1 MAEIK
6 EFQNLEDFAAFLG
19 YDFPEEIHIVA
30 ACEGFYE
37 TDDQG
42 DPFLSINGIN
52 DFLSRLHADV
62 RVVGLASGIQ
72 CEMKERATA

>member
-1 MAEIK
+1 MAEFK
-6 EFQNLEDFAAFLG
+6 EFRNLEDFAAFLG

-42 DPFLSINGIN
+42 DPFLSINGEEVENSRFVYAVYEGNPNTTRN
-52 DFLSRLHADV
+52 DYNIYFS
-62 RVVGLASGIQ
+62 
-72 CEMKERATA
+72 